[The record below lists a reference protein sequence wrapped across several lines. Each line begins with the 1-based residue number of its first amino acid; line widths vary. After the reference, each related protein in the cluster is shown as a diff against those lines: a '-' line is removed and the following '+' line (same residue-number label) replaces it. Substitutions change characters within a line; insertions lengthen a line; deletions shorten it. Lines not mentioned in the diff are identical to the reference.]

1 MAFLRQ
7 FGRLGGEWEFFNR
20 EGGDTPTISV
30 SPQSITIPHVG
41 TAQEVSVTSN
51 TYWTVLQGMVTKNI
65 KWNIGDGY
73 IHLSANGGKGD
84 TIINISSDANSGG
97 GRSQEIEFV
106 ATSVDGTQVTKKLTV
121 HQKANLSVVGY
132 DGEWAD
138 TTDSEYVN
146 ALDCETADSIYVT
159 GVDILADG
167 GSANIR

>member
-1 MAFLRQ
+1 MA
-7 FGRLGGEWEFFNR
+7 
-20 EGGDTPTISV
+20 
-30 SPQSITIPHVG
+30 
-41 TAQEVSVTSN
+41 
-51 TYWTVLQGMVTKNI
+51 TKNI
-65 KWNIGDGY
+65 KWNVGEGY
-73 IHLSANGGKGD
+73 IHLSQDSGEGGA
-84 TIINISSDANSGG
+84 TVSISSDANSGG
-97 GRSQEIEFV
+97 GRSQEIEFI
-106 ATSVDGTQVTKKLTV
+106 ATAADGTQVTKKLTV